1 MFITDTIFT
10 KKSQIRKR
18 KKNSF
23 LSGIFGFFGSFF
35 NRKKKVKKEEKPTV
49 VTKKKRGKK

>member
-1 MFITDTIFT
+1 MFLTDTIFT

-35 NRKKKVKKEEKPTV
+35 NRKKKKIKEKNIIT
-49 VTKKKRGKK
+49 TTKKRGKK